1 MSSDMASPGRSGTDT
16 SDTADIAISV
26 EAVGKC
32 YRIYARPQDRLLQ
45 AARARLGRLFG
56 RMRTPLFREFWA
68 LREVSLQIPR
78 GQTVGIIGRNG
89 AGKSTLLQI
98 ICGTLAPTSG
108 QVASRGRVA
117 ALLELGTGFN
127 PEFTG
132 RENVHLNAS
141 ILGLS
146 AEEIRARFD
155 DILAF
160 AEIGD
165 FIDQPVKTYSSG
177 MYVRL
182 AFAVIA
188 HVDADILVIDEAL
201 AVGDVF
207 FAQKCMR
214 FLRDFQQRGTVLFV
228 SHNAGSVVGLCDRA
242 IWLDGGRVLL
252 DGPAKAVCEAYHA
265 SLYGH
270 RPEAGSVAAAP
281 AADAS
286 APDGVDPEA
295 PGPEA
300 FDPDAFD
307 TSLDRAQLRVFRF
320 DPDKAG
326 FGDGGSSIV
335 SVRFETPAGKALHQI
350 EGGEVVRLVAEA
362 RAHRDIPSPIV
373 GFFVKDVLGQ
383 QLFGTNTWGDPP
395 PAPMPVRAGGM
406 IRADFEF
413 RMPYLPKGRYTVDVA
428 VADGTYLKHVQT
440 MWIYDAL
447 AFESVFIPR
456 STGLV
461 GIPYRSIAL
470 RVSAPAHPDA
480 DAHANPHAHAQ
491 RDGETLLSDAGE
503 AGAR

>member
-1 MSSDMASPGRSGTDT
+1 MSSDAAS
-16 SDTADIAISV
+16 TARPSAGARDIAISV
-26 EAVGKC
+26 DAVGKC
-32 YRIYARPQDRLLQ
+32 YRIYARPQDRLLE
-45 AARARLGRLFG
+45 AVRARIGRLSGRARA
-56 RMRTPLFREFWA
+56 PLFREFWA
-68 LREVSLQIPR
+68 LREVSLEIPR

-98 ICGTLAPTSG
+98 ICGTLGPTSG
-108 QVASRGRVA
+108 RVATRGRVA

-146 AEEIRARFD
+146 AEEIRDRFD

-228 SHNAGSVVGLCDRA
+228 SHSAGSVVGLCERA
-242 IWLDGGRVLL
+242 IWLDAGRVLL
-252 DGPAKAVCEAYHA
+252 DGPAKEVSEAYHA

-270 RPEAGSVAAAP
+270 RPEVAVAAVAVAP
-281 AADAS
+281 PVAAPPVA
-286 APDGVDPEA
+286 AVGE
-295 PGPEA
+295 
-300 FDPDAFD
+300 DPDAFD
-307 TSLDRAQLRVFRF
+307 PALDRAQMRVFRF

-326 FGDGGSSIV
+326 FGDGGSRIE
-335 SVRFETPAGKALHQI
+335 SVRFETPAGRTLHQV
-350 EGGEVVRLVAEA
+350 EGGEIVRLIVEA
-362 RAHRDIPSPIV
+362 RANRDIPSPIV
-373 GFFVKDVLGQ
+373 GFFVKDLLGQ

-395 PAPMPVRAGGM
+395 PQPMPVGEGGL

-413 RMPYLPKGRYTVDVA
+413 RMPYLPRGRYTVDVA

-447 AFESVFIPR
+447 AFESVFLPR

-461 GIPYRSIAL
+461 GIPFRAISM
-470 RVSAPAHPDA
+470 RVSAPERLAAAPRREAPLPDA
-480 DAHANPHAHAQ
+480 S
-491 RDGETLLSDAGE
+491 GAG
-503 AGAR
+503 G

>member
-1 MSSDMASPGRSGTDT
+1 MSSEMQPADEAL
-16 SDTADIAISV
+16 TAIAV
-26 EAVGKC
+26 EAVAKH
-32 YRIYARPQDRLLQ
+32 YRIYERPQDRLMQ
-45 AARARLGRLFG
+45 ALRARMGRLLGRNPK
-56 RMRTPLFREFWA
+56 PLFREFRA
-68 LREVSLQIPR
+68 LHDVSLRIPH

-98 ICGTLAPTSG
+98 ICGTLAPSSG
-108 QVASRGRVA
+108 QVATRGRVA

-132 RENVHLNAS
+132 RENIHLNAS

-146 AEEIRARFD
+146 AEQIRQRFD
-155 DILAF
+155 DIVAF

-214 FLRDFQQRGTVLFV
+214 FLRDFQQHGTVLFV
-228 SHNAGSVVGLCDRA
+228 SHSSGSVVGLCERA
-242 IWLDGGRVLL
+242 IWLDGGRVVL
-252 DGPAKAVCEAYHA
+252 DGPAKEVCEAYHA
-265 SLYGH
+265 SVYGH
-270 RPEAGSVAAAP
+270 MPAAGAVAQAP
-281 AADAS
+281 AAPVAPAVSPAGGDDAD
-286 APDGVDPEA
+286 AIDP
-295 PGPEA
+295 
-300 FDPDAFD
+300 
-307 TSLDRAQLRVFRF
+307 SLDRAQMQVFAF

-326 FGDGGSSIV
+326 FGDGGSRIE
-335 SVRFETPAGKALHQI
+335 SVRFETPAGKTLHQI
-350 EGGEVVRLVAEA
+350 EGGEIVRLVAEA
-362 RAHRDIPSPIV
+362 RANRHIPSPIV
-373 GFFVKDVLGQ
+373 GFFVKDRLGQ

-395 PAPMPVRAGGM
+395 PAPMPVDAGGL
-406 IRADFEF
+406 IRAEFEF

-428 VADGTYLKHVQT
+428 VADGTYLQHVQT

-447 AFESVFIPR
+447 AFESIFIPR

-461 GIPYRSIAL
+461 GIPYRAITLSVA
-470 RVSAPAHPDA
+470 APEAA
-480 DAHANPHAHAQ
+480 AARTA
-491 RDGETLLSDAGE
+491 SDSGVQVP
-503 AGAR
+503 G